1 MDRPSGPKPQYSVGQ
16 VDNHLR
22 VLFDENR
29 QTRIVGIAEWS
40 AEALGRMMEEGM
52 KVMKAALGRLA

>member
-1 MDRPSGPKPQYSVGQ
+1 VGQ

-29 QTRIVGIAEWS
+29 QTRIVGIAEWA

-52 KVMKAALGRLA
+52 KVMKATLDRLA